1 VKPKLS
7 IITLGVADL
16 EESVA
21 FYGRLG
27 WFPVDVGDAIAFFD
41 LGGVRLALFPR
52 PALADD
58 AGLTPGLPLEPGRF
72 PGFTLAHNEPT
83 PEAVD
88 AAFAEAVAAGATPVK
103 DPVAVFW
110 GGYSGYVADPDGF
123 LWEIAY
129 NPYTDLT

>member
-1 VKPKLS
+1 MKPVLS
-7 IITLGVADL
+7 IVTLGVADL
-16 EESVA
+16 AESIA

-27 WFPVDVGDAIAFFD
+27 WFPVDQGGSIAFFD

-52 PALADD
+52 QELAGD
-58 AGLTPGLPLEPGRF
+58 AGLSPVPPYEAGRF

-83 PEAVD
+83 PAAVD
-88 AAFAEAVAAGATPVK
+88 AAFAEAVSAGATPVK
-103 DPVAVFW
+103 EPVEVFW

-129 NPYTDLT
+129 NPYADLT